1 MYMSKMFKLKAFIGQ
16 CFNFLLVK
24 LSFNVVNQITLMY
37 RDFIFKLN
45 EVAEA
50 SYWIIPEH
58 CARDT

>member
-1 MYMSKMFKLKAFIGQ
+1 MSKMFKLKAFIGQ

-50 SYWIIPEH
+50 SY
-58 CARDT
+58 